1 MRRIVLRF
9 MTWLL
14 LTGSVLCPQPA
25 MAQKADTVYLSGTVL
40 TMDAENSVR
49 EAVAVSK
56 GKILAVGMD
65 AEIRAFAPD
74 TTRVVD
80 LTGKTLLPGFID
92 AHGHFPESGNMTLYS
107 ADLNSPPIG
116 TMKSINDLVSA
127 LSRKAEDT
135 PAGEWVVGVGYDDTL
150 LAENRHPTREDL
162 DRVPGDHPI
171 WIFHISLHMGVANS
185 KALELAGVS
194 KDTKK
199 PEGGVV
205 YMDPDTGEPTGL
217 LEEIPAFWQVW
228 SKIPPRSEEQSLAAI
243 EYAANRYAAKGVTT
257 AQNGRAE
264 KAAIRLFEEAV
275 RRGRL
280 PIRVVVLPRWEVA
293 AEIAAGDFAVES
305 SDLLTIGAAKAVGDG
320 SIQGYTGYLAKPY
333 HVPYKGDAS
342 YRGYPQYPREKLVEM
357 VKEMHAAGVQMA
369 IHGNGDAA
377 IDDILDAYE
386 AALKEHP
393 NADARPIIIHSQ
405 MARDDQLDRMK
416 ALGVLPSFFVL
427 HTYYWGDRHRDIF
440 MGPDRA
446 ARMSPTRSSIERGLR
461 FTIHCDT
468 PVVPMDPLLLVW
480 SAVNRVST
488 GGQVIGAAE
497 RITPMQALRAVTI
510 DAAWQSFEEDTK
522 GSIEPG
528 KFADLVIL
536 AENPLDHPAS
546 IRDIKVLETIL
557 GGKTVYARD

>member
-1 MRRIVLRF
+1 MRRIA
-9 MTWLL
+9 LL
-14 LTGSVLCPQPA
+14 SIACMLLAGSVLY
-25 MAQKADTVYLSGTVL
+25 AQSSSAQEADTVYLSGTVL

-49 EAVAVSK
+49 EAVAVAE
-56 GKILAVGMD
+56 GRILAVGSN
-65 AEIRAFAPD
+65 AEIRALATD
-74 TTRVVD
+74 ATRVVD
-80 LTGKTLLPGFID
+80 LSGKTLLPGFID

-116 TMKSINDLVSA
+116 ENRTIDDLVAA
-127 LSRKAEDT
+127 LSRKARDT

-171 WIFHISLHMGVANS
+171 WVFHISLHMGVANS
-185 KALELAGVS
+185 KALELAGVTS
-194 KDTKK
+194 DTPQ

-217 LEEIPAFWQVW
+217 LEEIPAFWRVW
-228 SKIPPRSEEQSLAAI
+228 SKIPPRTEEQSLVAI
-243 EYAANRYAAKGVTT
+243 EYAANHYAAKGVTT

-264 KAAIRLFEEAV
+264 KAAIRLFELAAE
-275 RRGRL
+275 RGRL
-280 PIRVVVLPRWEVA
+280 PIRVVALPRWEVA
-293 AEIAAGDFAVES
+293 AEIEAGDFEVEQ
-305 SDLLTIGAAKAVGDG
+305 SDLLTIGAAKLVGDG
-320 SIQGYTGYLAKPY
+320 SIQGYTGYLGKPY

-342 YRGYPQYPREKLVEM
+342 YRGYPQYPREKLIGM
-357 VKEMHAAGVQMA
+357 VKTMHAAGVQMA
-369 IHGNGDAA
+369 IHGNGDAV

-416 ALGVLPSFFVL
+416 ALGVVPSFFVL

-440 MGPDRA
+440 MGPERA
-446 ARMSPTRSSIERGLR
+446 ARMSPTNSSIERGLR

-468 PVVPMDPLLLVW
+468 PVVPMDPLQLVW

-488 GGQVIGAAE
+488 GGRIIGMAE

-510 DAAWQSFEEDTK
+510 DAAWQGFQEDTI
-522 GSIEPG
+522 GSIEAG
-528 KFADLVIL
+528 KFADFVIL
-536 AENPLDHPAS
+536 AENPLDRPAR
-546 IRDIKVLETIL
+546 IRDIEVLETIL
-557 GGKTVYARD
+557 GGKTVYVTD